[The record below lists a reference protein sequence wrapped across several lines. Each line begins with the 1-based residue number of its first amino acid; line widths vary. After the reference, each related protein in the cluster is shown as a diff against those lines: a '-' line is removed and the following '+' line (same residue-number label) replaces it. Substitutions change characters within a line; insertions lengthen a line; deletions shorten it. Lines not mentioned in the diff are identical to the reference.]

1 MSLIKI
7 LHQNYFCFLSG
18 VDSTR
23 LPMSLSTAWR
33 DRRSQAEFIAEEEI
47 ESFFCAVQDSGDRV
61 LVQFDEKE
69 LEEDI
74 DGKVVKRSRL
84 AVVFSSPWL
93 QREQLVSVLPLESKT
108 GTLPLNLIVV
118 FNTFL

>member
-1 MSLIKI
+1 MSLNKI
-7 LHQNYFCFLSG
+7 LHQNYLCFLSG

-61 LVQFDEKE
+61 LVQFNEKE
-69 LEEDI
+69 LEVI
-74 DGKVVKRSRL
+74 LTGILISTLLRNFL
-84 AVVFSSPWL
+84 ATQFW
-93 QREQLVSVLPLESKT
+93 
-108 GTLPLNLIVV
+108 
-118 FNTFL
+118 